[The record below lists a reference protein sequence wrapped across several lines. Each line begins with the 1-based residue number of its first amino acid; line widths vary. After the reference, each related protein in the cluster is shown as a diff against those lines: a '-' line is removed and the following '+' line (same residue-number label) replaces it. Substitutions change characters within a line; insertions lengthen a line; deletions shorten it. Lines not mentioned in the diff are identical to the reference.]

1 MIKRQSIGQLNL
13 YKKMFAENREF
24 VRLARVLNV
33 EIAKDNSSY
42 NVFCETVDD
51 AREFFATYS
60 FNSAVQGQVLKNE
73 LWVVLFLDGD
83 INQGLLVTKLHN
95 LDDKFHPKA
104 GGGNTVLTC
113 PPGGKKIHI
122 SNNPTAILNEN
133 AVLGQALRAW
143 LIRLCDQV
151 RSLADDVES
160 IKNKLNAH
168 ITKYN
173 THVHIAS
180 GPGAP
185 TAPTVSVDTP
195 SAVTTAPEKT
205 AVGTLK
211 SDAELDKLLSDLCF
225 IQERDKNTPKSS

>member
-1 MIKRQSIGQLNL
+1 M
-13 YKKMFAENREF
+13 
-24 VRLARVLNV
+24 
-33 EIAKDNSSY
+33 
-42 NVFCETVDD
+42 DD
-51 AREFFATYS
+51 AREFFASYS
-60 FNSAVQGQVLKNE
+60 FNSALQGQVLKNE
-73 LWVVLFLDGD
+73 LWVVLFVNGD
-83 INQGLLVTKLHN
+83 INQELLLTKLHN
-95 LDDKFHPKA
+95 LEDKFHPKTGA
-104 GGGNTVLTC
+104 GDTVLTC

-122 SNNPTAILNEN
+122 SNNPTAMLNEN

-143 LIRLCDQV
+143 QIELCDLFI
-151 RSLADDVES
+151 RALDDIESL
-160 IKNKLNAH
+160 KNKLNAH